1 MTEWTPQSKA
11 STWTESN
18 FRPSWCKTLVMNLV
32 MSIFSVLKAYYGC
45 ITNIYCPN
53 HWVGIP
59 TGYMLDW
66 QLRCCIKLYDSSDF
80 LTLIQIAV
88 APVNVLLM
96 PCDIF
101 YFYRAT
107 EIRANTRYG
116 EAPPPTSYNLRVITL
131 TPLHR
136 SVCRALPLT
145 ALETSP
151 HTHILMESDVSDY
164 GAVTHGSLLQWSYFA
179 NLYLPILIFKG
190 ILHRTSTSFD

>member
-1 MTEWTPQSKA
+1 MTVWTPQSKA
-11 STWTESN
+11 STRTESN
-18 FRPSWCKTLVMNLV
+18 FRPSWCKTLVINPL
-32 MSIFSVLKAYYGC
+32 MSIFSLLKAHYSC
-45 ITNIYCPN
+45 ITIIYCPY
-53 HWVGIP
+53 HWVDIP
-59 TGYMLDW
+59 VVYMLDW
-66 QLRCCIKLYDSSDF
+66 QLRCCIKLCDSSDF

-88 APVNVLLM
+88 APVNVLLI

-116 EAPPPTSYNLRVITL
+116 EAPLTSYNLRVITL

-151 HTHILMESDVSDY
+151 HTHTLTGSDVSDY
-164 GAVTHGSLLQWSYFA
+164 GAVTHRSSLQWSYSA
-179 NLYLPILIFKG
+179 KKLV
-190 ILHRTSTSFD
+190 STYTYI

>member
-1 MTEWTPQSKA
+1 MTEWTLQSKVLP
-11 STWTESN
+11 WTESN
-18 FRPSWCKTLVMNLV
+18 FRPSWCKTLVINLV
-32 MSIFSVLKAYYGC
+32 MSIFPLLKANC
-45 ITNIYCPN
+45 RCTTNIYCPN

-59 TGYMLDW
+59 MGYMLDW
-66 QLRCCIKLYDSSDF
+66 QLRCCIKLCDSSDF

-88 APVNVLLM
+88 APVNVLLI

-116 EAPPPTSYNLRVITL
+116 EASLTSYNPHVITL

-136 SVCRALPLT
+136 SVCWALPLT

-151 HTHILMESDVSDY
+151 HTHTLMESDVSDY
-164 GAVTHGSLLQWSYFA
+164 GAVTHRSLLQWSYFA
-179 NLYLPILIFKG
+179 NSYLPTLIFRG
-190 ILHRTSTSFD
+190 ILHRISTSFD